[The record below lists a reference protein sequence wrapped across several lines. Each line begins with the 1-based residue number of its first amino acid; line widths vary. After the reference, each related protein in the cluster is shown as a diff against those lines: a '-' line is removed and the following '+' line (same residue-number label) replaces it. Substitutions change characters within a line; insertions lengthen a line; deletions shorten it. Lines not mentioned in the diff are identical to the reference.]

1 MADTDALNIPK
12 SSLPRIVI
20 VGGGFGGIALGQ
32 ALKGKEMQVVLLD
45 KNNYHTFQP
54 LLYQVSTG
62 GLEPDSIA
70 YPLRKVLQGYPDF
83 YFRLAEVLRVK
94 PASKLVCTDIGE
106 LAYDYL
112 VIGTGSE
119 TNFFGND
126 EIEQNSMGMKTIPQS
141 LDLRSLILENF
152 EQALLT
158 DNLHERDAL
167 MNFVIVGGG
176 PTGVEL
182 AGALAEIKK
191 GILPKDYPD
200 LDTRKAQ
207 INLVQSGEQVLQGM
221 SREASK
227 KAEEFL
233 EGLGVQVWKG
243 ARVTAYDGKTVR
255 TKTDLVFEAAT
266 VVWAAGVKAVSIEGL
281 DAKDLL
287 ASSNRI
293 KVNEFNQVMDHDG
306 IYAIG
311 DAAYMQSDK
320 APHGHPMVAQ
330 PALQQGKHLGENL
343 VRLNKGQPMKPFR
356 YKDKGSMATVGRNK
370 AVVDLEHYKFQGV
383 FAWFVWM
390 FVHLF
395 FLIGFRNRM
404 VVFVNWV
411 YNYVRFDREARLI
424 IRPYKRDYKRFRRK
438 KVSSDE
444 TRSSPVS
451 GRCGPHENKF
461 RSL

>member
-1 MADTDALNIPK
+1 MNIPR
-12 SSLPRIVI
+12 SNCPRII
-20 VGGGFGGIALGQ
+20 IIGGGFGGVSLVEK
-32 ALKGKEMQVVLLD
+32 LSKKDVQVVLLD

-70 YPLRKVLQGYPDF
+70 YPLRKVLIGYDNF
-83 YFRLAEVLRVK
+83 FFRLAEVTEILAEK
-94 PASKLVCTDIGE
+94 KMLKTTIGE
-106 LAYDYL
+106 ISYDYL
-112 VIGTGSE
+112 VIATGSE

-126 EIEQNSMGMKTIPQS
+126 ELEKHAMAMKTIPQS
-141 LDLRSLILENF
+141 LNLRSLILENF

-158 DNLHERDAL
+158 DDYHERDAL

-200 LDTRKAQ
+200 LDTRRAQ
-207 INLVQSGEQVLQGM
+207 INLVQGGDRLLNAM
-221 SREASK
+221 SEKASK

-233 EGLGVQVWKG
+233 EELGVQVWKNV
-243 ARVTAYDGKTVR
+243 RVTSYDGKTVR
-255 TKTDLVFEAAT
+255 TKTDLTFETAT
-266 VVWAAGVKAVSIEGL
+266 LVWAAGVKGATIKGL
-281 DAKDLL
+281 DAKELM
-287 ASSNRI
+287 AAGNRLP
-293 KVNEFNQVMDHDG
+293 VNEFNQVVGYED
-306 IYAIG
+306 IFAIG
-311 DAAYMQSDK
+311 DIACMQTEDT
-320 APHGHPMVAQ
+320 PNGHPMMAQ
-330 PALQQGKHLGENL
+330 PAIQQGRNLGENL
-343 VRLNKGQPMKPFR
+343 IRLLDGKPLKPFE

-370 AVVDLEHYKFQGV
+370 AVCDLKNIRFQGV

-395 FLIGFRNRM
+395 FLIGFRNRV

-424 IRPYKRDYKRFRRK
+424 IRPFKRDYSQFK
-438 KVSSDE
+438 D
-444 TRSSPVS
+444 
-451 GRCGPHENKF
+451 
-461 RSL
+461 